1 MTERLEEARMSAAVK
16 LQRAFEREQQK
27 SAASRQ
33 RGQELLKQA
42 KEKQEQKAQ
51 QTNEETVEQS
61 SDRKKQ
67 LKKFKDMV
75 DCMPE
80 RVTEGTVQ
88 PTGSDKIEVA
98 GNDVP
103 AKEPKG
109 KTVKP
114 FKFFTTNESYTFDT
128 AAMAKQELA
137 DAKNKKHRKRGKVA
151 NLLRKL
157 GMKEEMEVD
166 AQINEVLSKDASA
179 GDWIHDFVHS
189 DNPKF
194 AGKSKA
200 KRKEMALA
208 AYYAKQRNE
217 EVEQIDELKQDTV
230 KKYKEFSTLNAVGHA
245 SNIYDREVEGGK
257 KPDPEMHRKLAKRKE
272 GIARAD
278 ARLKKEETE
287 MEQIQQEGVL
297 DKIKTAG
304 KKALETLG
312 HGSDEQLRKDLQKK
326 VGVPQTGQK
335 PKKLR
340 EFIEGLKEGKVAKEV
355 NVDKVHAAGQEPHE
369 EKWEDAKKVKKESF
383 TADQLLQALKEGL
396 WPGTPEHTA
405 KFGDKYKQQQGGG
418 AGIKK
423 GTRYGGSAQ
432 KPEKEDDNDADDT
445 PAKKPKNK

>member
-1 MTERLEEARMSAAVK
+1 MTEQVKEARMSAAVK
-16 LQRAFEREQQK
+16 LQRAFQREQEK
-27 SAASRQ
+27 SAASRK
-33 RGQELLKQA
+33 RGEELLKQA
-42 KEKQEQKAQ
+42 REKQEQKAQ

-61 SDRKKQ
+61 DDRKKQ

-75 DCMPE
+75 DSMGCAGGM
-80 RVTEGTVQ
+80 TEGTIQ
-88 PTGSDKIEVA
+88 PSGTDKIEVA

-137 DAKNKKHRKRGKVA
+137 DAKNRKHRKRGKVA

-157 GMKEEMEVD
+157 GMKEE
-166 AQINEVLSKDASA
+166 
-179 GDWIHDFVHS
+179 
-189 DNPKF
+189 
-194 AGKSKA
+194 
-200 KRKEMALA
+200 
-208 AYYAKQRNE
+208 
-217 EVEQIDELKQDTV
+217 VEQIDELKTDTV

-287 MEQIQQEGVL
+287 MQQVQQEGVL
-297 DKIKTAG
+297 DKVKAVG

-340 EFIEGLKEGKVAKEV
+340 EFIEDLKEGKVAKEV

-369 EKWEDAKKVKKESF
+369 EKWEDAKTPKTVKKESF
-383 TADQLLQALKEGL
+383 TADELLQALKEGL
-396 WPGTPEHTA
+396 WPGTPEHKA
-405 KFGDKYKQQQGGG
+405 KFGDKYAQKQGGG
-418 AGIKK
+418 AGVKK
-423 GTRYGGSAQ
+423 GTRYGGSLQ
-432 KPEKEDDNDADDT
+432 KPEKEDDNDADDK
-445 PAKKPKNK
+445 PAKKNK